1 MVVDI
6 SVEAL
11 RLFVINKY
19 MKILSNVDVLDG
31 DEPTGRDI
39 SCDREMVGSESAVM
53 EITDFLIG
61 MERPFW

>member
-1 MVVDI
+1 
-6 SVEAL
+6 
-11 RLFVINKY
+11 

-39 SCDREMVGSESAVM
+39 SCDREMVGLEDGEEKKELYSESTMM